1 MAEKKVQADVASLS
15 FEQALEE
22 LESLSQK
29 MGQGNLS
36 LEDAVVVYERGVR
49 LSQHCQKL
57 LDKANKKIREL
68 DKELMAVNPSST
80 DEEYDPYSGAENGF
94 DDYGTNKAGRAR
106 NGGFNDDNIPF

>member
-1 MAEKKVQADVASLS
+1 
-15 FEQALEE
+15 
-22 LESLSQK
+22 

-68 DKELMAVNPSST
+68 DKELMAVNPSSA
-80 DEEYDPYSGAENGF
+80 DENEVEPPQRVVRPGAARRNSSSMFPNESSNG
-94 DDYGTNKAGRAR
+94 DDTFSDA
-106 NGGFNDDNIPF
+106 DIPF